1 MKPRPGVA
9 DPDLRFGATLGLG
22 LEETAAESRWLED
35 LGYEYVGAGEHFM
48 RGDPPGPSSA
58 ALSVLGVAAGATDRI
73 RVVSS
78 VVLLPFYH
86 PTVLAKL
93 ATTVDVASNGRLTLG
108 VGVGGEFPVEFAAAE
123 IPVRQRGSRANECLE
138 VLRRLWTEE
147 RVTYQGR
154 HFRLK
159 DVGMVPPPAQS
170 PHPPVWVAGRREAAM
185 RRAARLGDGWLP
197 YLYSPERYRS
207 SVAAITEMAAAQ
219 GRDLSGFQW
228 ADFQFISIA
237 DSVEAAAENA
247 ARSLGLQYRY
257 SGDFRDIVGR
267 YCVLGP
273 PEECVR
279 RLREY
284 VDAGARHFILSWAC
298 SREDRPRH
306 AETAAREIIPHLPG

>member
-1 MKPRPGVA
+1 MAG
-9 DPDLRFGATLGLG
+9 PDLHFGATLGLG

-35 LGYEYVGAGEHFM
+35 LGYEYAGAGEHFM

-58 ALSVLGVAAGATDRI
+58 ALSVLAVAAGATNRI
-73 RVVSS
+73 RIVSS

-108 VGVGGEFPVEFAAAE
+108 VGVGGEFPVEFDAAGV
-123 IPVRQRGSRANECLE
+123 PVRERGSRANECLE
-138 VLRRLWTEE
+138 VLRRLWTGE
-147 RVTYQGR
+147 RVTYRGR
-154 HFRLK
+154 HYRLNG
-159 DVGMVPPPAQS
+159 VSMAPPPAQL
-170 PHPPVWVAGRREAAM
+170 PHPPVWVAGRRDAAM

-197 YLYSPERYRS
+197 YLYSPDRYRR
-207 SVAAITEMAAAQ
+207 SVETIKEMAAGE
-219 GRDLSGFQW
+219 GRGLSGFQW
-228 ADFQFISIA
+228 ANFQFISIA

-247 ARSLGLQYRY
+247 ARSLGVQYQY

-279 RLREY
+279 QLQEY

-298 SREDRPRH
+298 NRDDRPLH
-306 AETAAREIIPHLPG
+306 AETAAREIIPHLTG